1 MRIAITLLTMAL
13 MVAPAKAQ
21 TVVGQ
26 PALDFSLESLDGD
39 LITLSDLKGQVVL
52 LFFLGYT

>member
-1 MRIAITLLTMAL
+1 MQIAITLLTMAL
-13 MVAPAKAQ
+13 TAVPAKAQ

-39 LITLSDLKGQVVL
+39 LITLSDLQGQVVL

>member
-1 MRIAITLLTMAL
+1 MQIAITLLTMAL
-13 MVAPAKAQ
+13 NAAPAKAQ

-39 LITLSDLKGQVVL
+39 LITLSDLQGQVVL

>member
-13 MVAPAKAQ
+13 MAAPAKAQ

-39 LITLSDLKGQVVL
+39 LITLSDLQGQVVL
-52 LFFLGYT
+52 LFFLG

>member
-13 MVAPAKAQ
+13 MAAPAKAQ
-21 TVVGQ
+21 ALVGQ
-26 PALDFSLESLDGD
+26 PALDFSLKSLDGD
-39 LITLSDLKGQVVL
+39 LITLSDLQGQVLL